1 MRKAIVL
8 TGVLYGLLVMWLAAA
23 APAVA
28 ATAEEV
34 LAKLAKNEGEV
45 KTFEAD
51 MKTIAKAGEKTH
63 ELTGHIATQ
72 AVLKDGKRTGTLLN
86 VKQQMAMDDGSV
98 INTLVVNDGEFLWME
113 TRHPQMG
120 VMVMKNKADAG
131 NSPPADPQKFR
142 DQYDL
147 KLAGEEEFDG
157 QKMWVLEGTPKEK
170 AADAP
175 PAGGMGPQALKP
187 AKVHIYIGQKDLLC
201 HRFRSYDKEGNETAD
216 VQFTNIKVNG
226 ALDPALFK
234 YTPPPG
240 ARVMDMTKGTPDIR
254 GMMKNLPK
262 GKDAGDE

>member
-1 MRKAIVL
+1 MRKSVMLACVL
-8 TGVLYGLLVMWLAAA
+8 FTLPAMCLASA

-34 LAKLAKNEGEV
+34 LAKLAKNEGDV

-51 MKTIAKAGEKTH
+51 MKTIAKAGEKNL
-63 ELTGHIATQ
+63 EMTGHIATQ

-86 VKQQMAMDDGSV
+86 VKQQMDMGEGGV
-98 INTLVVNDGEFLWME
+98 VNTLVVNDAEFLWME
-113 TRHPQMG
+113 TRTPQMG
-120 VMVMKNKADAG
+120 SMVMKNKPDAG
-131 NSPPADPQKFR
+131 NQPTADTQGFR
-142 DQYDL
+142 DRYDL

-175 PAGGMGPQALKP
+175 PAGGRRISPQAGEP
-187 AKVHIYIGQKDLLC
+187 AKIQIYLGQTDFLC
-201 HRFRSYDKEGNETAD
+201 HRFRAYDKADKEISD

-240 ARVMDMTKGTPDIR
+240 ARVMDMTKGAPDVR
-254 GMMKNLPK
+254 GIMENNK
-262 GKDAGDE
+262 